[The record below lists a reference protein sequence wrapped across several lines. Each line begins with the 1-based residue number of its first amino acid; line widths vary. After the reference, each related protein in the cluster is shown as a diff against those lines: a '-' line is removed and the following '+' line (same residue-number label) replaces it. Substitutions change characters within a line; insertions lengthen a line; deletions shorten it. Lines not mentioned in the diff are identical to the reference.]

1 MNTYN
6 SSIVKTEGYFILEGK
21 GRLYSRV
28 KPYVFSNIEEIAVD
42 YCITNQVIPVASRI
56 LSYFDVTDA
65 ELLKETKET
74 EEIRSLMDNF

>member
-6 SSIVKTEGYFILEGK
+6 SSIVKTEGYFMLGGK

-28 KPYVFSNIEEIAVD
+28 KPYVSNIEEIAVD